1 MYSGTKKGVFSAKN
15 PLTNKFIPIQS
26 LADSR
31 QQIADSRQ
39 QTAEIIEETLSNTA
53 SISGAWRPAAHS
65 FGREFFAGLFRLN
78 RFFVAHPGSVPGGN
92 KIRTGGF

>member
-31 QQIADSRQ
+31 QQTADSRQ
-39 QTAEIIEETLSNTA
+39 QTADSRDNRRNSFKYSKYIWSVET
-53 SISGAWRPAAHS
+53 SGTFLWQ
-65 FGREFFAGLFRLN
+65 GIFRWS
-78 RFFVAHPGSVPGGN
+78 FFV
-92 KIRTGGF
+92 